1 MIKLILIEVFLIIF
15 MRLILLPVTSKRNN
29 ERDNDEQ

>member
-15 MRLILLPVTSKRNN
+15 MRLILLPLNSKG
-29 ERDNDEQ
+29 DGHEQ

>member
-15 MRLILLPVTSKRNN
+15 MRLILLPLNSKV
-29 ERDNDEQ
+29 DGDEQ